1 MGLLFWKWYED
12 VQEIAPQALNAGTPL
27 PATGAGYIYH
37 NNDNDGD
44 DFPTTFLDENS
55 WENLKCKGINLL
67 RAVHASDAEAG
78 IFGTLL
84 FPPLRAN
91 GTTSLERNDPRYV
104 SVDDQ
109 TYNAGAT
116 YHATG
121 GYYRFG
127 IDTSNGSILGLDRLA
142 PEKAAQERK
151 PLVGKDGLPAL
162 QRYSDV
168 VWLFWARQAASRDK
182 LKYFFTVA
190 ITNEQT
196 QRAIRRA
203 FKNANKKYGPWPG
216 ATFGTDSDKGKV
228 LLGSP
233 NGRAHGYSLAQHK
246 PQLGGNMY
254 ISKIQV
260 FHGET
265 EPFIPNIVSVFTG
278 QNAWPDADYITG
290 ATRQTAKASYRKIG
304 NNDEGEGTWF
314 AEEKRKDLSV
324 LDCKQGKSQAG

>member
-1 MGLLFWKWYED
+1 MSPE
-12 VQEIAPQALNAGTPL
+12 ETRAN
-27 PATGAGYIYH
+27 
-37 NNDNDGD
+37 
-44 DFPTTFLDENS
+44 FLDEKPGS
-55 WENLKCKGINLL
+55 PG
-67 RAVHASDAEAG
+67 
-78 IFGTLL
+78 FGL
-84 FPPLRAN
+84 
-91 GTTSLERNDPRYV
+91 GSLERNDPRYV

-265 EPFIPNIVSVFTG
+265 EPFIPNIVLHVK
-278 QNAWPDADYITG
+278 QPKP
-290 ATRQTAKASYRKIG
+290 ATEKLGTTTKARERGLRKKSAKI
-304 NNDEGEGTWF
+304 
-314 AEEKRKDLSV
+314 
-324 LDCKQGKSQAG
+324 